1 MWYCFVFKSNSCI
14 CIPKNAAVQKDLRQV
29 ILSLHTK
36 SLRIL
41 IMLRFGF
48 SSFVLPVGRIWAF
61 PVSHSLSA
69 APLSQGIVQ
78 ASIGISEIQCG
89 FLNFKVKL
97 NPINKRNLNI
107 FHSSLVS
114 QLNFHEKT
122 KFSLVNMGSKM
133 YWFWN

>member
-1 MWYCFVFKSNSCI
+1 MFKSNSCI
-14 CIPKNAAVQKDLRQV
+14 CNPKNAAAQKDLREV
-29 ILSLHTK
+29 ILPLHTK

-41 IMLRFGF
+41 IMLRFGL
-48 SSFVLPVGRIWAF
+48 SSFVLLMGRIWAF
-61 PVSHSLSA
+61 PISHSLSA

-78 ASIGISEIQCG
+78 ASIGISEIQCV

-97 NPINKRNLNI
+97 NPMHKRNLNI

-122 KFSLVNMGSKM
+122 KLVNMGSKM
-133 YWFWN
+133 S